1 MKLHR
6 QLVLLVL
13 AALLPLVVLSAVLGA
28 GALRA
33 GQDAMQRDAESRL
46 GILAAGVSHDLA
58 AQVDVLDTLAV
69 SPLLDAP
76 LSRAAF
82 DAFSTRLLRRH
93 PLWLAVTL
101 TSPTGERLMDT
112 PAFPG
117 PAGSKVV
124 DRVSH
129 ALAVSSGRPVIG
141 RILKGPRGNPAFD
154 IFAPVVRDGRVIAV
168 LGAVVRPDSVRGL
181 LVANGLP
188 KEWRAGVL
196 DGSGRIVTRTA
207 LPDYATRAAPR
218 AVLDAL
224 AASPAGLYRS
234 TGLDG
239 APFVT
244 VYRVLPGVG
253 WSVHVSMPRDRYEA
267 PFLRAVWLISVGA
280 FVSLLIMGLFLSQ
293 LWRELRLRQREA
305 AKLEESRRLESLGRM
320 TGGVAHDFNNLLMI
334 VMGSADML
342 KRRLGDPEGSGD
354 RRALALVGAI
364 LSAAQRGQSLTRQ
377 LLAFARRSSHE
388 PVSFRLQDRADEL
401 LVLLRRTSSGEIAVV
416 MEAPPDLWPIHADPE
431 ALEVALIN
439 LAVNARDAMPG
450 GGRLTVA
457 AENVTLQKGR
467 DGDMGLVGDF
477 VSLSVTDTG
486 VGIAPENLEHV
497 FEPFYTTKPAG
508 KGTGLGLS
516 QVYGFARQSGGAV
529 AVTSRIGEGT
539 SVTLHL
545 PRATRAPAVAAP
557 VRRPVDDAD
566 DGRILLVEDNPDVAE
581 ITQTMLSSIG
591 YAVTWAPDA
600 ATAQGLMAGPEQ
612 FDALVSDIVMGPGMS
627 GLELAAWTRRE
638 RPELPILLVTGYSE
652 ALANG
657 ASHGFQ
663 VLAKPY
669 GQSDLAAAIR
679 RARTRGV
686 PAETPAL

>member
-28 GALRA
+28 GALKA

-46 GILAAGVSHDLA
+46 GIIAAGVSRELS
-58 AQVDVLDTLAV
+58 AQVDILAALAG

-76 LSRAAF
+76 LSRPAF
-82 DAFSTRLLRRH
+82 DAFSARLLQQH

-101 TSPTGERLMDT
+101 TDPAGERLMDT
-112 PAFPG
+112 PPFPG
-117 PAGSKVV
+117 PAGSKVL
-124 DRVSH
+124 DRISH
-129 ALAVSSGRPVIG
+129 ARAVSTGRPVIG
-141 RILKGPRGNPAFD
+141 RILLGPRGNPAYD
-154 IFAPVVRDGRVIAV
+154 IFVPVVRDGRVIAV
-168 LGAVVRPDSVRGL
+168 LGAVARPDTVRAL
-181 LVANGLP
+181 LVANALP
-188 KEWRAGVL
+188 RNWRAGVL

-207 LPDYATRAAPR
+207 FPDYASRPAPR

-224 AASPAGLYRS
+224 AASGEGVYRS

-239 APFVT
+239 APFVS
-244 VYRVLPGVG
+244 VYRVLPDSG
-253 WSVHVSMPRDRYEA
+253 WSVHVSMPRDGYEA
-267 PFLRAVWLISVGA
+267 PFRRAAWLIGA
-280 FVSLLIMGLFLSQ
+280 SALVSLLIMGLFLWQ

-305 AKLEESRRLESLGRM
+305 ARLEEGRRLESLGRM

-342 KRRLGDPEGSGD
+342 KRRLGDGEGAGD
-354 RRALALVGAI
+354 RRALTLVGAI

-377 LLAFARRSSHE
+377 LLAFGRRSSHE

-401 LVLLRRTSSGEIAVV
+401 LVLLRRSASGEIAAV
-416 MEAPPDLWPIHADPE
+416 MEVPPELWPIHADPE

-439 LAVNARDAMPG
+439 LAVNARDAMPA

-457 AENVTLQKGR
+457 AANVSLQKGR
-467 DGDMGLVGDF
+467 DEATGLAGDF
-477 VSLSVTDTG
+477 VCLSVSDTG

-529 AVTSRIGEGT
+529 SVTSRIGEGT
-539 SVTLHL
+539 SVAIYL
-545 PRATRAPAVAAP
+545 PRATRAPAAP
-557 VRRPVDDAD
+557 PVDRKPADDSD
-566 DGRILLVEDNPDVAE
+566 DGRILLVEDNEDVAE
-581 ITQTMLSSIG
+581 VTQSMLSAIG
-591 YAVTWAPDA
+591 YAVTWAPDG
-600 ATAQGLMAGPEQ
+600 ATAQGLLAGPER
-612 FDALVSDIVMGPGMS
+612 FDALVSDIVMGAGIS
-627 GLELAAWTRRE
+627 GLELAAWVRRE
-638 RPELPILLVTGYSE
+638 RPELPILLITGYSE
-652 ALANG
+652 ALASG

-663 VLAKPY
+663 VLAKPF

-679 RARTRGV
+679 RTRTRGA
-686 PAETPAL
+686 PADAAV